1 MKDELIQ
8 IHGDGTQTR
17 SMGHGSDLAN
27 GTMLAALSN
36 ISGEII
42 NIGNDE
48 ELSVIDTLWLIGKLM
63 KIPKTKIKLEFLSE
77 KEVFGDYKDIQ
88 RRVPDLSKAKKLLN
102 YEPKVKLTDAIK
114 MVISELEN

>member
-8 IHGDGTQTR
+8 IHGTNSNKIYGR
-17 SMGHGSDLAN
+17 LRLSN
-27 GTMLAALSN
+27 GTMLAVYQ
-36 ISGEII
+36 IFGEII

-77 KEVFGDYKDIQ
+77 KEVFGDYKDI
-88 RRVPDLSKAKKLLN
+88 
-102 YEPKVKLTDAIK
+102 
-114 MVISELEN
+114 SEESQIFLKQKNF